1 MLVLLLR
8 NTWALE
14 ALAAAFYF
22 EFWNNFHIIFYLAS
36 NAL

>member
-1 MLVLLLR
+1 MLTLSLR
-8 NTWALE
+8 DTWALE
-14 ALAAAFYF
+14 TLAAAFYS